1 MGKNRRLFC
10 KSRKWDFPP
19 EVSFSDQNN
28 LEVVSELK
36 LVGVII
42 SEDLKWVKNANYIC
56 EKAMERLWILR
67 RMKVFKLVMEHI
79 CDTYVKEIRSL
90 LELAVPVWHSGLT
103 SKLTRDIERIQKLA
117 LGIILGENFVNY
129 EVACTLMEIE
139 PLEIRREQLCL
150 NFARKNIK
158 QENTLFTTAPKLVN
172 TRSKKNVV
180 VEPKCNYKR
189 LKNSSIS

>member
-1 MGKNRRLFC
+1 MPYR
-10 KSRKWDFPP
+10 
-19 EVSFSDQNN
+19 V
-28 LEVVSELK
+28 
-36 LVGVII
+36 
-42 SEDLKWVKNANYIC
+42 
-56 EKAMERLWILR
+56 
-67 RMKVFKLVMEHI
+67 
-79 CDTYVKEIRSL
+79 
-90 LELAVPVWHSGLT
+90 
-103 SKLTRDIERIQKLA
+103 QKLA

-139 PLEIRREQLCL
+139 PLDSRREQLCL

-189 LKNSSIS
+189 FKNSSIPYLSRLLNNNVLTCLYYNLFIMDYGAKPSRWFCCNLIAS

>member
-1 MGKNRRLFC
+1 M
-10 KSRKWDFPP
+10 
-19 EVSFSDQNN
+19 
-28 LEVVSELK
+28 
-36 LVGVII
+36 
-42 SEDLKWVKNANYIC
+42 
-56 EKAMERLWILR
+56 
-67 RMKVFKLVMEHI
+67 FKLVMEHI

>member
-1 MGKNRRLFC
+1 M
-10 KSRKWDFPP
+10 
-19 EVSFSDQNN
+19 
-28 LEVVSELK
+28 K

-42 SEDLKWVKNANYIC
+42 TSDLKWVKNTNYIC
-56 EKAMERLWILR
+56 EKAMVRLWILR
-67 RMKVFKLVMEHI
+67 RMKVFNLDMEHI
-79 CDTYVKEIRSL
+79 CDTYIKEIRSL

-103 SKLTRDIERIQKLA
+103 VKLTRDIERVQKLA

-139 PLEIRREQLCL
+139 PLDSRREQLCL
-150 NFARKNIK
+150 NFARKNIM
-158 QENTLFTTAPKLVN
+158 QDNTLFTMAPKLVN

-189 LKNSSIS
+189 FKNSSIPYLSRLVNKNA